1 MNSSESRSAALAD
14 APANHRRFRRRRA
27 RGADGSGAK
36 KTGAQLVWGIAD
48 QGLSSATNFGL
59 SFLAGRLL
67 GPSGLGVI
75 FLGFSAYLIAFS
87 FVRALVIEPFVVST
101 AALDRSEREAATRVC
116 LTLVLGVAAILTLS
130 MALIGVALG
139 GALGRSLILF
149 SPWVALALVQELWRA
164 SLFRDQRGRGAAIN
178 DGVWAAGMLV
188 TLPFAWLF
196 PSEWI
201 IAATWGIGA
210 AVAAIF
216 GVFQLRVRPAG
227 VVIALQWWKTELRVL
242 GSWLAIENLILALGT
257 QALVFVLAAQ
267 LGAGDI
273 GGIRAVEVV
282 FAPMSLFGEAF
293 AFPGTPIVA
302 RALASS
308 LAEARRWAWRLSFG
322 ASALIALYFALT
334 IPLRGRLLAT
344 VFGPDFRTFAR
355 LALPLALAQLL
366 RAAATGFALLTRA
379 DRRVHSLITSRVI
392 NTGATLVFTPLFAW
406 QFGVMGAVV
415 GLALGS
421 TFGSICDIGFG
432 MLSADIGLTVF
443 SRQPAAVAGDADQG
457 AEVATELRRLVDTLE
472 ASGTEPESLIGDV
485 AADARRRQL
494 RPRRRPPTRD
504 GGAT

>member
-1 MNSSESRSAALAD
+1 MNSSESRSAALVD
-14 APANHRRFRRRRA
+14 APAPRRRFGRRRA
-27 RGADGSGAK
+27 PRARGSSV
-36 KTGAQLVWGIAD
+36 KTGAQLVWGVAD

-406 QFGVMGAVV
+406 QFGVMGAVL

-421 TFGSICDIGFG
+421 TLGSICDIGFG

-457 AEVATELRRLVDTLE
+457 AEVATELRRLVDTLA

>member
-1 MNSSESRSAALAD
+1 MKSSESRTGALAD
-14 APANHRRFRRRRA
+14 APANRRRLRRRRA
-27 RGADGSGAK
+27 PGTDGARAK
-36 KTGAQLVWGIAD
+36 KTGAQLVWGVAD

-87 FVRALVIEPFVVST
+87 FVRALIIEPFVVST
-101 AALDRSEREAATRVC
+101 AARDRTEREAATGVC
-116 LTLVLGVAAILTLS
+116 LTLVLAVAAVLTVS
-130 MALIGVALG
+130 TALIGVALG
-139 GALGRSLILF
+139 GALGRSLIVF
-149 SPWVALALVQELWRA
+149 SPWLALALVQELWRA

-188 TLPFAWLF
+188 MLPFAWFF
-196 PSEWI
+196 PSEWM
-201 IAATWGIGA
+201 IAATWGVGA

-216 GVFQLRVRPAG
+216 GVFQLRVRPSSI
-227 VVIALQWWKTELRVL
+227 VTALRWWKTELRVL
-242 GSWLAIENLILALGT
+242 GSWLAIENLILTLGN

-267 LGAGDI
+267 LGTGDI

-308 LAEARRWAWRLSFG
+308 LAEARRWAWRLSLG
-322 ASALIALYFALT
+322 ASALIALYFAMTL
-334 IPLRGRLLAT
+334 PLRGRLLGT

-366 RAAATGFALLTRA
+366 RAAATGFALLNRA
-379 DRRVHSLITSRVI
+379 DRRVHALITSRVI
-392 NTGATLVFTPLFAW
+392 NTGSTLVFTPLFAW
-406 QFGVMGAVV
+406 WFGVMGAVV
-415 GLALGS
+415 GLGLGS
-421 TFGSICDIGFG
+421 ALGSICDIGFG
-432 MLSADIGLTVF
+432 LLSADIGLTVF
-443 SRQPAAVAGDADQG
+443 TREHAALADDADQ
-457 AEVATELRRLVDTLE
+457 ATEVVDELRRLVDTLE
-472 ASGTEPESLIGDV
+472 ASGTEHESLIGGV

-494 RPRRRPPTRD
+494 RLRLRRPTRD
-504 GGAT
+504 GDET